1 MRKSGLLVISRAL
14 FLACRNPAPLLSG
27 LGMSLF
33 FLIVYDAALGGIGT
47 LSAFG
52 GATYLAYLLP
62 MGIVSIV
69 FGSSAGS
76 AQSVSRDIVSGY
88 FFRLALAPVSRAAF
102 VLAAVLADAVG
113 VFVSS
118 LAVIGVG
125 LLLGAPV
132 AGGFSGAAGAAL
144 LATLFGAGISAAS
157 AATVMRTGKVELA
170 GTIGSI
176 VFMLLFLAPTF
187 APRELM
193 GAAGLRAVSV
203 WNPLTYVME
212 AMRFLVS
219 GVGSPDALTIAWTI
233 TLVLGIGGAAT
244 AARSVRSVLN

>member
-1 MRKSGLLVISRAL
+1 
-14 FLACRNPAPLLSG
+14 
-27 LGMSLF
+27 MSLF

-52 GATYLAYLLP
+52 GSTYLAYLLP

-76 AQSVSRDIVSGY
+76 AQSVSRDIASGY
-88 FFRLALAPVSRAAF
+88 FFRLALAPVSRASF

-113 VFVSS
+113 LFVSS

-125 LLLGAPV
+125 LLLGSPV
-132 AGGFSGAAGAAL
+132 AGGLPGAAASAL
-144 LATLFGAGISAAS
+144 LATLFGAGISAVS

-170 GTIGSI
+170 TTIGSL
-176 VFMLLFLAPTF
+176 VFTLLFLAPTF

-193 GAAGLRAVSV
+193 GAAWLRTVSV
-203 WNPLTYVME
+203 YNPLTYLME

-219 GVGSPDALTIAWTI
+219 GVGSPDALPIAWTI
-233 TLVLGIGGAAT
+233 AAVLGIGGAAA
-244 AARSVRSVLN
+244 AARTVRNVLN